1 MILPPPIYW
10 LYIYESTRTHKYIVS
25 LTLVPRQHKVSQWS
39 EVKWSRVTVTAA
51 YAMSCCHCQNMSL
64 SAYLMD
70 ASDYQDEAQKTTTC
84 RKKVATTRGEIWC
97 GAPKCQN
104 KLTAC
109 CLPLLYLVL
118 LLFKVLLG
126 GGISAPLWVTTCIF
140 TYTNAHI
147 VHTHM
152 HAVHI
157 GCVIVCASSYCR
169 RFNLYSKHINVNAHT
184 YSYLFMRVCLSTL
197 I

>member
-1 MILPPPIYW
+1 MILPPPIYG
-10 LYIYESTRTHKYIVS
+10 LYLYESTRTHKYIVS

-70 ASDYQDEAQKTTTC
+70 ASDYQDETQKTTTC

-147 VHTHM
+147 VQYIHICMQYTL
-152 HAVHI
+152 AVSLFAQA
-157 GCVIVCASSYCR
+157 VIAGV
-169 RFNLYSKHINVNAHT
+169 
-184 YSYLFMRVCLSTL
+184 L
-197 I
+197 ICTANT